1 MSSST
6 YYAQIHKKSGPKST
20 SNVQKGRKIP
30 GYSLNQ
36 NNEQIDDETIKTW
49 LIELIGG
56 DGYPY
61 GYKKLNKSLQ
71 EDYGL
76 KINHKKT
83 YRLCKEL
90 NILRPQRKRKPYR
103 PTKLAKK
110 ETITGSNQH
119 WQIDL
124 KYGYIPGRKR
134 FFFQISVIDA
144 FDKTII
150 DSHIGLHAEA
160 KDAARVVKNAIKKRN
175 IKKTD
180 KLVLRSD
187 NGPQFRA
194 KAFSKAMDELGI
206 IHERIPINTPNMN
219 AYIESFHSILED
231 ECYSRYDFNTF
242 AEAYEAV
249 TDYLY
254 YYNHRRRHGSIGYI
268 APMTFYQK
276 NLDIISNTK
285 KAA

>member
-1 MSSST
+1 M
-6 YYAQIHKKSGPKST
+6 A
-20 SNVQKGRKIP
+20 
-30 GYSLNQ
+30 
-36 NNEQIDDETIKTW
+36 
-49 LIELIGG
+49 LIAG
-56 DGYPY
+56 DGFPY
-61 GYKKLNKSLQ
+61 GYKKLNACLK

-90 NILRPQRKRKPYR
+90 DILRPQRKRKPFR
-103 PTKLAKK
+103 PVKLAKK

-124 KYGYIPGRKR
+124 KYGYIQGKKR

-150 DSHIGLHAEA
+150 DSHIGLTA
-160 KDAARVVKNAIKKRN
+160 KAIDAARVIKNAVRKRN

-180 KLVLRSD
+180 GLILRSD

-194 KAFSKAMDELGI
+194 KAFSEAMATLGI
-206 IHERIPINTPNMN
+206 THERIPVNTPNMN

-231 ECYSRYDFNTF
+231 ECYSRHEFETF
-242 AEAYEAV
+242 AEAYEAIGY
-249 TDYLY
+249 YLN
-254 YYNHRRRHGSIGYI
+254 YYNHKRRHGSIGYM
-268 APMTFYQK
+268 APAAFYNKHRLK
-276 NLDIISNTK
+276 NAP